1 MYLQCNLL
9 NSSMQLYYSAQ
20 KGTVFITFIVR
31 HARPLFLIHAC
42 IYGSGFNCIPAA
54 DDNGYIQCHM
64 QVEVY
69 IMQRSIRP
77 SQM

>member
-31 HARPLFLIHAC
+31 HAHYFLYPC
-42 IYGSGFNCIPAA
+42 IYGSGSNCIPAA